1 MSHLSK
7 LIFDTSMRR
16 SGKGKSGIMVR
27 DEVCS
32 GLIHDQLFFSHNF
45 LKERQTIF
53 NQSIMCFYSDRE
65 LRWPHGERSQQ
76 ESLGCSL
83 RLPLKTGQG
92 SKVKNFQSMYIAIEY
107 TVDYWPKSWSSHL

>member
-7 LIFDTSMRR
+7 VIFETFMRH
-16 SGKGKSGIMVR
+16 SGIGKSGIMVR

-45 LKERQTIF
+45 LKEIQTIF

-65 LRWPHGERSQQ
+65 LRWPHGERLQQ
-76 ESLGCSL
+76 ESIGCSL
-83 RLPLKTGQG
+83 RLPFKTGQG
-92 SKVKNFQSMYIAIEY
+92 SKVKIFQSI
-107 TVDYWPKSWSSHL
+107 